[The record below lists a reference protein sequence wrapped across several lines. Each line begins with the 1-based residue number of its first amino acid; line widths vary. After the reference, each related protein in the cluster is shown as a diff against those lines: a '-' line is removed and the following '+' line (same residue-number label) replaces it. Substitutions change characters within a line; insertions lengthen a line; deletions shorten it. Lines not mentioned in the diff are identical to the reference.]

1 LFPHCSESCSQF
13 CCVLFS
19 SKSIHCNLIKASH
32 TLSIMLLILSLIN
45 LALCQTE
52 QPNVISYKRKEGLF
66 LWIHLNENVDLKP
79 IVSVVTNL
87 NKISDKICPPK
98 ICLQMNEIVFGVG
111 FGNDFFKQIIPHE
124 VTAQSFVHD
133 HRHGPIGDIPN
144 TGGDIFVHAKCD
156 TKSNLFDF
164 AWRVMELLRPYVKA
178 FSDVYGFSY
187 HGNRD
192 LSGFIDG
199 TENPKDEEIEEV
211 AVDKNTGGSYCLTQR
226 WVHNLTFIASESTKV
241 MENIIGR
248 TRHFN
253 LELKN
258 KSAFSHLARMTSG
271 PEYKSKKPFQIYRQ
285 SLPYGTISDEAGLFF
300 IAFANSTINFDYML
314 DRLVGNKGDGLFD
327 HLMLFSRC
335 VSSNYWY
342 FPTLQLYFE
351 IMTKKL
357 RRMYHHRLIY
367 TMINIILI
375 LGLLYF
381 FVCSLDLL
389 SKSFTLIGSR
399 IIENMFYNNKILQSS
414 MARVMVGLLATVLLQ
429 SSGVS
434 TSIVVSMVASGAID
448 VKSAIPIIMG
458 VNIGT
463 SVTSTLIS
471 LVRTNNSNAF
481 EKTFAA
487 ATVHDMFNL
496 ATVLILLPV
505 EILSSYLYIVTGYI
519 NSNYEFLIQ
528 SKEPLNFMKVI
539 IELFTDL
546 IIQLNTT
553 ALEESIASHNSSTAN
568 DVELVKRNCP
578 LQEDLNLV
586 NTSNSFELP
595 KKEILYTH
603 CNHMFAYVS
612 WSDTGIGMVLL
623 AMSLMSVIGCL
634 FGLVGV
640 LNAIFR
646 GSLAPSVRRLVNVK
660 CPGCLSFLTG
670 YMVLMFG
677 AVMTALLQS
686 SSAFISSMLPLV
698 SIGILDLEKMYE
710 LTLGSNV
717 GTTITALFAAFSQTG
732 KKSSAAVQIALCHLF
747 FNLSGI
753 FLFYI
758 VPFMRNL
765 PIGMARKLGKTAVK
779 YPWFPFCYLIST
791 FLVFPGG
798 ILFLGMAGEIFQ
810 TILGVV
816 ILMSF
821 LLILLINVMQTACP
835 NYMPSLLRNW
845 NFLPLW
851 MHSLEPMD
859 RLIRLHFG
867 SAAQRCIDKTPSND
881 TRIAIS
887 TVAIGKDDSSLSIT
901 DNTTTSDSS
910 SSTASVSLNS

>member
-1 LFPHCSESCSQF
+1 LFSHCSESAESCNQF

-19 SKSIHCNLIKASH
+19 SKSMHCNLIKTSY
-32 TLSIMLLILSLIN
+32 TLSIMLLILPLIN

-52 QPNVISYKRKEGLF
+52 QANVISYKRKEGLF

-98 ICLQMNEIVFGVG
+98 ICLQMNEIVSGVG
-111 FGNDFFKQIIPHE
+111 FGNDFFKQIIPRE

-133 HRHGPIGDIPN
+133 HRHGPKGDITN

-164 AWRVMELLRPYVKA
+164 AWRVIELLRPYVKA

-192 LSGFIDG
+192 LSGFVDG

-226 WVHNLTFIASESTKV
+226 WIHNLTFIASASTKV

-342 FPTLQLYFE
+342 FP
-351 IMTKKL
+351 MTKKL
-357 RRMYHHRLIY
+357 RRIYHHRLIY
-367 TMINIILI
+367 TMMNIILI

-399 IIENMFYNNKILQSS
+399 IIENIFYNNKILQSS
-414 MARVMVGLLATVLLQ
+414 MAKVMVGLLATVLLQ

-505 EILSSYLYIVTGYI
+505 EILSNYLYIVTGYI
-519 NSNYEFLIQ
+519 NKNYEFLIQ
-528 SKEPLNFMKVI
+528 SRESLNFMKVI
-539 IELFTDL
+539 IESFTDL

-553 ALEESIASHNSSTAN
+553 ALEESIASQNSSIAN
-568 DVELVKRNCP
+568 DVELVKRSCP
-578 LQEDLNLV
+578 LQIHLQEDLNLV
-586 NTSNSFELP
+586 NTSKSFELS
-595 KKEILYTH
+595 KKEISYTH
-603 CNHMFAYVS
+603 CKHLFAYVS
-612 WSDTGIGMVLL
+612 WSDTGIGIVLL

-634 FGLVGV
+634 FGLVGL

-646 GSLAPSVRRLVNVK
+646 GSLAPSVRRLVNIK

-670 YMVLMFG
+670 YMVIMLG
-677 AVMTALLQS
+677 AVITALLQS

-732 KKSSAAVQIALCHLF
+732 KKSNAAVQIALCHLF

-779 YPWFPFCYLIST
+779 YPWFPFWYLIST
-791 FLVFPGG
+791 FFLFPSG

-816 ILMSF
+816 ILLSF

-835 NYMPSLLRNW
+835 NYMPPVLRNW

-859 RLIRLHFG
+859 RLIRSHFG
-867 SAAQRCIDKTPSND
+867 SAAQRCINKTPSND
-881 TRIAIS
+881 TRIVIS
-887 TVAIGKDDSSLSIT
+887 TVGIGKDDSSSSIT
-901 DNTTTSDSS
+901 DDTASDSS
-910 SSTASVSLNS
+910 TSTASVSLNS

>member
-1 LFPHCSESCSQF
+1 
-13 CCVLFS
+13 
-19 SKSIHCNLIKASH
+19 
-32 TLSIMLLILSLIN
+32 MLLILPLIIN

-98 ICLQMNEIVFGVG
+98 ICLQINEIVSGVG
-111 FGNDFFKQIIPHE
+111 FGNDFFKQIIPRE
-124 VTAQSFVHD
+124 VTTQPFVHES
-133 HRHGPIGDIPN
+133 RHGPIGDIPN

-164 AWRVMELLRPYVKA
+164 AWRRCLRLLL
-178 FSDVYGFSY
+178 SW
-187 HGNRD
+187 NRD
-192 LSGFIDG
+192 LSGFVDG

-226 WVHNLTFIASESTKV
+226 WIHNLTFIASASTKR

-248 TRHFN
+248 TRNFN

-258 KSAFSHLARMTSG
+258 KSALSHLARMTSG
-271 PEYKSKKPFQIYRQ
+271 AEYKSKKPFQIYRQ

-314 DRLVGNKGDGLFD
+314 DRLIRLSGNQMLP
-327 HLMLFSRC
+327 LFSVICIRHRIA
-335 VSSNYWY
+335 SRM
-342 FPTLQLYFE
+342 
-351 IMTKKL
+351 IKKL
-357 RRMYHHRLIY
+357 RDIYRHRWIY
-367 TMINIILI
+367 AMMDIILI

-389 SKSFTLIGSR
+389 SKSFTLIGGR
-399 IIENMFYNNKILQSS
+399 IIKDIFCNNTILQS
-414 MARVMVGLLATVLLQ
+414 ALAKVMVGLLGTAVLQ

-481 EKTFAA
+481 GKTFAA

-496 ATVLILLPV
+496 VTVLILLPV
-505 EILSSYLYIVTGYI
+505 EMLSSYLYILTGYI
-519 NSNYEFLIQ
+519 KKNYEFFTQ
-528 SKEPLNFMKVI
+528 SREPLNFMKVI
-539 IELFTDL
+539 IESFTDL

-553 ALEESIASHNSSTAN
+553 ALEESIASQNSSIAN
-568 DVELVKRNCP
+568 NAELVKRNCP
-578 LQEDLNLV
+578 LKEDLNLV
-586 NTSNSFELP
+586 SISESFELS
-595 KKEILYTH
+595 KKEIVYRP
-603 CNHMFAYVS
+603 CNHLFAYVQ
-612 WSDTGIGMVLL
+612 WSDTGIGTVLL
-623 AMSLMSVIGCL
+623 VMSLMSVI
-634 FGLVGV
+634 
-640 LNAIFR
+640 
-646 GSLAPSVRRLVNVK
+646 APSIRRVVNVK

-670 YMVLMFG
+670 YLVILFG

-686 SSAFISSMLPLV
+686 SSAFISAMLPLV

-717 GTTITALFAAFSQTG
+717 GTTITAIFAAFSQTG

-779 YPWFPFCYLIST
+779 YPWFPFWYLAFT
-791 FLVFPGG
+791 FLIFPGG
-798 ILFLGMAGEIFQ
+798 ILLLGMAGEIFQ

-816 ILMSF
+816 ILLSF
-821 LLILLINVMQTACP
+821 LLILLINVMQTVCP
-835 NYMPSLLRNW
+835 DYMPPVLRNW

-859 RLIRLHFG
+859 RLIRSRFG
-867 SAAQRCIDKTPSND
+867 SSAAQRCIDKTPSND
-881 TRIAIS
+881 TRIVIS
-887 TVAIGKDDSSLSIT
+887 TVGSGKDDSSPSIT
-901 DNTTTSDSS
+901 DNTVSD
-910 SSTASVSLNS
+910 SSTASVSLTF

>member
-1 LFPHCSESCSQF
+1 LFSHCSESTESCSQF
-13 CCVLFS
+13 CCALFS
-19 SKSIHCNLIKASH
+19 SKSMHCNLIKASY

-52 QPNVISYKRKEGLF
+52 QANVISYKRKEGLF

-98 ICLQMNEIVFGVG
+98 ICLQMNEIVSGVG
-111 FGNDFFKQIIPHE
+111 FGNDFFKQIIPRE

-133 HRHGPIGDIPN
+133 HRHGPKGDIPN

-164 AWRVMELLRPYVKA
+164 AWRVIELLRPYVKA

-192 LSGFIDG
+192 LSGFVDG

-226 WVHNLTFIASESTKV
+226 WIHNLTFIASASTKV

-285 SLPYGTISDEAGLFF
+285 SMPYGTISDEAGLFF

-342 FPTLQLYFE
+342 FP
-351 IMTKKL
+351 MTKKL
-357 RRMYHHRLIY
+357 RRIYHHRLIY
-367 TMINIILI
+367 TMMNIILI

-399 IIENMFYNNKILQSS
+399 IIENIFYNNKILQSS
-414 MARVMVGLLATVLLQ
+414 MAKVMVGLLATVLLQ

-463 SVTSTLIS
+463 SVTSTLVS

-519 NSNYEFLIQ
+519 NKNYEFLIQ
-528 SKEPLNFMKVI
+528 SREPLNFMKVI
-539 IELFTDL
+539 IESFTDL

-553 ALEESIASHNSSTAN
+553 ALEESIASQNSSIAN

-578 LQEDLNLV
+578 LQIHLQEDLNLV
-586 NTSNSFELP
+586 NTSKSFELS
-595 KKEILYTH
+595 KKEISYTH
-603 CNHMFAYVS
+603 CNHLFAHVS
-612 WSDTGIGMVLL
+612 WSDTGIGIVLL

-634 FGLVGV
+634 FGLVGL

-646 GSLAPSVRRLVNVK
+646 GSLAPSVRRLVNIK

-670 YMVLMFG
+670 YMVLMLG
-677 AVMTALLQS
+677 AVITALLQS

-732 KKSSAAVQIALCHLF
+732 KKSNAAVQIALCHLF

-779 YPWFPFCYLIST
+779 YPWFPFWYLIST
-791 FLVFPGG
+791 FFLFPSG

-816 ILMSF
+816 ILLSF

-835 NYMPSLLRNW
+835 NYMPPVLRNW

-859 RLIRLHFG
+859 RLIRSHFG

-881 TRIAIS
+881 TRMVIS
-887 TVAIGKDDSSLSIT
+887 TVGIGKDDSSPSIT
-901 DNTTTSDSS
+901 DDTASDSS
-910 SSTASVSLNS
+910 TSTASVSLNS

>member
-1 LFPHCSESCSQF
+1 LFPHCSESAESCSQF
-13 CCVLFS
+13 CRVHFG
-19 SKSIHCNLIKASH
+19 SKSMYFNLIKTSY
-32 TLSIMLLILSLIN
+32 TLSIMLLILSLIIN
-45 LALCQTE
+45 HALCQTE

-98 ICLQMNEIVFGVG
+98 ICLQMNEIVSGVG
-111 FGNDFFKQIIPHE
+111 FGNDFFKQIIPRE
-124 VTAQSFVHD
+124 VTAQPFVHES
-133 HRHGPIGDIPN
+133 RHGPIGDIPN

-164 AWRVMELLRPYVKA
+164 AWRVVELLRPYVKA

-192 LSGFIDG
+192 LSGFVDG

-226 WVHNLTFIASESTKV
+226 WIHNLTFIASASTKR

-248 TRHFN
+248 TRNFN

-271 PEYKSKKPFQIYRQ
+271 AEYKSKKPFQIYRQ

-314 DRLVGNKGDGLFD
+314 DRLVGNKGDNLFD

-342 FPTLQLYFE
+342 FPM
-351 IMTKKL
+351 IKKL
-357 RRMYHHRLIY
+357 RDIYHHRWIY
-367 TMINIILI
+367 AMMDIILI

-389 SKSFTLIGSR
+389 SKSFTLIGAR
-399 IIENMFYNNKILQSS
+399 IIKDIFCNNTILQS
-414 MARVMVGLLATVLLQ
+414 ALAKVMVGLLGTAVLQ

-481 EKTFAA
+481 GKTFAA

-496 ATVLILLPV
+496 VTVLILLPV
-505 EILSSYLYIVTGYI
+505 EMLSSYLYILTGYI
-519 NSNYEFLIQ
+519 KKNYEFFTQ
-528 SKEPLNFMKVI
+528 STEPLNFMKVI
-539 IELFTDL
+539 IESFTDL

-553 ALEESIASHNSSTAN
+553 ALEESIASQNSSIAN
-568 DVELVKRNCP
+568 NVELVKRNCP
-578 LQEDLNLV
+578 LEEDLNLV
-586 NTSNSFELP
+586 SISESFDLS
-595 KKEILYTH
+595 KKEIVYRP
-603 CNHMFAYVS
+603 CNHLFAYVQ
-612 WSDTGIGMVLL
+612 WSDTGIGTVLL
-623 AMSLMSVIGCL
+623 VMSLMSVIGCL
-634 FGLVGV
+634 FGLVG
-640 LNAIFR
+640 LLSAIFR
-646 GSLAPSVRRLVNVK
+646 GSLAPSIRRVVSVK

-670 YMVLMFG
+670 YLVILFG
-677 AVMTALLQS
+677 AVITALLQS
-686 SSAFISSMLPLV
+686 SSAFISAMLPLV

-717 GTTITALFAAFSQTG
+717 GTTITAIFAAFSQTG

-779 YPWFPFCYLIST
+779 YPWFPFWYLAFT
-791 FLVFPGG
+791 FSIFPGG
-798 ILFLGMAGEIFQ
+798 ILLLGMTGEVFQ

-816 ILMSF
+816 ILLSF
-821 LLILLINVMQTACP
+821 LLILLINVMQTVCP
-835 NYMPSLLRNW
+835 DYMPPVLRNW

-859 RLIRLHFG
+859 SLIRSRFG
-867 SAAQRCIDKTPSND
+867 SSAAQRCIDKTPSND
-881 TRIAIS
+881 TRIVIS
-887 TVAIGKDDSSLSIT
+887 TVGSGKDDSSPSIT
-901 DNTTTSDSS
+901 DNTVSD
-910 SSTASVSLNS
+910 SSTASVSLTF

>member
-1 LFPHCSESCSQF
+1 MNN
-13 CCVLFS
+13 V
-19 SKSIHCNLIKASH
+19 CNI
-32 TLSIMLLILSLIN
+32 
-45 LALCQTE
+45 
-52 QPNVISYKRKEGLF
+52 
-66 LWIHLNENVDLKP
+66 
-79 IVSVVTNL
+79 
-87 NKISDKICPPK
+87 
-98 ICLQMNEIVFGVG
+98 
-111 FGNDFFKQIIPHE
+111 
-124 VTAQSFVHD
+124 
-133 HRHGPIGDIPN
+133 
-144 TGGDIFVHAKCD
+144 GGDIFVHAKCD

-164 AWRVMELLRPYVKA
+164 AWRVVELLRPYVKA

-192 LSGFIDG
+192 LSGFVDG

-226 WVHNLTFIASESTKV
+226 WIHNLTFIASASTKR

-248 TRHFN
+248 TRNFN

-271 PEYKSKKPFQIYRQ
+271 AEYKSKKPFQIYRQ

-342 FPTLQLYFE
+342 FPM
-351 IMTKKL
+351 IKKL
-357 RRMYHHRLIY
+357 RDIYRHRWIY
-367 TMINIILI
+367 AMMDIILI
-375 LGLLYF
+375 LSLLYF

-389 SKSFTLIGSR
+389 SKSFTLIGAR
-399 IIENMFYNNKILQSS
+399 IIKDIFCNNTILQS
-414 MARVMVGLLATVLLQ
+414 ALAKVMVGLLGTAVLQ

-458 VNIGT
+458 VNVGT

-481 EKTFAA
+481 GKTFAA

-496 ATVLILLPV
+496 VTVLILLPV
-505 EILSSYLYIVTGYI
+505 EMLSSNLLHYDYLFF
-519 NSNYEFLIQ
+519 SLF
-528 SKEPLNFMKVI
+528 I
-539 IELFTDL
+539 IF
-546 IIQLNTT
+546 IIKLNTT
-553 ALEESIASHNSSTAN
+553 ALEESIASPNSSIAN
-568 DVELVKRNCP
+568 NAELVKRNCP
-578 LQEDLNLV
+578 LEEDLNLV
-586 NTSNSFELP
+586 SISESFDLS
-595 KKEILYTH
+595 KKEIVYRP
-603 CNHMFAYVS
+603 CNHLFAYVQ
-612 WSDTGIGMVLL
+612 WTDTGIGTVLL
-623 AMSLMSVIGCL
+623 VMSLMSVIGCL
-634 FGLVGV
+634 FGLVGL

-646 GSLAPSVRRLVNVK
+646 GSLAPSIRRVVSVK

-670 YMVLMFG
+670 YLVILFG
-677 AVMTALLQS
+677 AVITALLQS
-686 SSAFISSMLPLV
+686 SSAFISAMLPLV

-717 GTTITALFAAFSQTG
+717 GTTITAIFAAFSQTG

-779 YPWFPFCYLIST
+779 YPWFPFWYLAFT
-791 FLVFPGG
+791 FSIFPGG
-798 ILFLGMAGEIFQ
+798 ILLLGMTGEVFQ

-816 ILMSF
+816 ILLSF

-835 NYMPSLLRNW
+835 DYMPPVLRNW

-859 RLIRLHFG
+859 RLIRSRFG
-867 SAAQRCIDKTPSND
+867 SSAAQRCIDKTPSND
-881 TRIAIS
+881 TRIVIS
-887 TVAIGKDDSSLSIT
+887 TVGSGKDDSSPSIT
-901 DNTTTSDSS
+901 DNTVSD
-910 SSTASVSLNS
+910 SSTASVSLTF